1 MAKRQIT
8 KEEYENAVR
17 IRAKIH
23 KIVNITITIISIV
36 VAIVSMLLAMM
47 GIISYALMGVIV
59 PLALAIYLLMGV
71 LVAHNDQRKGVM
83 IFYIIMISICLI
95 VFLFDLFYFNIMK

>member
-36 VAIVSMLLAMM
+36 VALVAMLLAVM
-47 GIISYALMGVIV
+47 GIISFAIMGVIV